1 MDVVPDPW
9 QCKIESLI
17 QSKNFF
23 MLFTYDPVLVFC
35 SVIVAI
41 FGAFTCFDLVIR
53 IRKNQQVINKALLIG
68 AAFAIG
74 GSIWSMHFIAMLAM
88 NLPIVIRYDLL
99 MTLISGLVSV
109 LMTAVALLIVSTASY
124 SFRRISVAGVIMGLG
139 ISSMHYV
146 GMAAIRGNCDISY
159 SSIWVSISIVIGM
172 AASTASLWSAMKLH
186 GVWRRIVAALV
197 MGISI
202 SGVHYT
208 SMAGTTFLSIDKAIE
223 FSQPILSPF
232 SLGLITAI
240 VTFIILG
247 GTLLTLVPD
256 RSLIPVKSNQTRNRH
271 AITDN
276 QWSDTGQPHESKQP
290 ETGFHI
296 GKLPVLKN
304 QKTYFVDIADVL
316 SVSADG
322 HYTTVQ
328 TKDNEYH
335 FCSHSLSRVEE
346 ELDPQMFLRVHR
358 SHIVNLN
365 HVESFE
371 RQHDKGLLFMRGDEA
386 SPIPVSR
393 TNISK
398 LQSVFGI

>member
-1 MDVVPDPW
+1 M
-9 QCKIESLI
+9 I
-17 QSKNFF
+17 
-23 MLFTYDPVLVFC
+23 FTYDPILVIF

-41 FGAFTCFDLVIR
+41 FGAYTCFDLVIR
-53 IRKNQQVINKALLIG
+53 IRKSDQAVNKALLMG

-74 GSIWSMHFIAMLAM
+74 GSIWSMHFVAMLAVQ
-88 NLPIVIRYDLL
+88 LPIVIRYDLL

-109 LMTAVALLIVSTASY
+109 LMTAVALLIVSTGAY
-124 SFRRISVAGVIMGLG
+124 SFKRIVVAGIIMGLG

-146 GMAAIRGNCDISY
+146 GMAAIRGNCNISY
-159 SSIWVSISIVIGM
+159 STLWVVISIGIGM
-172 AASTASLWSAMKLH
+172 AASTASLWSAMALH

-208 SMAGTTFLSIDKAIE
+208 SMAGTTFLAIDKAIE

-232 SLGLITAI
+232 SLGLVTAI
-240 VTFIILG
+240 STFFILG
-247 GTLLTLVPD
+247 GALLTLVPGRKLGSIKGD
-256 RSLIPVKSNQTRNRH
+256 QTGNHR
-271 AITDN
+271 ADADLQLT
-276 QWSDTGQPHESKQP
+276 DTGQPAEP
-290 ETGFHI
+290 GFHI
-296 GKLPVLKN
+296 DKLPVLRN
-304 QKTYFVDIADVL
+304 QKTYFVDIADVV

-328 TKDNEYH
+328 SKDNEYH

-346 ELDPQMFLRVHR
+346 VLDPQVFLRVHR

-371 RQHDKGLLFMRGDEA
+371 RQHDKGLVFMCGDEG

-393 TNISK
+393 TNIGK
-398 LQSVFGI
+398 LQSVLGI

>member
-1 MDVVPDPW
+1 M
-9 QCKIESLI
+9 I
-17 QSKNFF
+17 
-23 MLFTYDPVLVFC
+23 FTYDPILVLF

-41 FGAFTCFDLVIR
+41 FGAYTCFDLVIR
-53 IRKNQQVINKALLIG
+53 IRKSEKGVDKALLTG

-74 GSIWSMHFIAMLAM
+74 GSIWSMHFVAMLAVK
-88 NLPIVIRYDLL
+88 LPIVIRYDVL

-109 LMTAVALLIVSTASY
+109 LMTAVALLIVSTGAY
-124 SFRRISVAGVIMGLG
+124 SFRRIVVAGIIMGLG

-146 GMAAIRGNCDISY
+146 GMAAIRGNCSITY
-159 SSIWVSISIVIGM
+159 SSVWVAISICIGM
-172 AASTASLWSAMKLH
+172 AASTASLWSAMALH

-208 SMAGTTFLSIDKAIE
+208 SMAGTSFLSIDNAIE

-232 SLGLITAI
+232 SLGLVTAI
-240 VTFIILG
+240 STFIILW
-247 GTLLTLVPD
+247 GTLLTLVPG
-256 RSLIPVKSNQTRNRH
+256 RKLSPVKDDHSGNRLVNSGNH
-271 AITDN
+271 L
-276 QWSDTGQPHESKQP
+276 SDTGHPTVSALTEA
-290 ETGFHI
+290 EFHI
-296 GKLPVLKN
+296 DKIPVLRN
-304 QKTYFVDIADVL
+304 QKTYFVDIADIV

-328 TKDNEYH
+328 SKDNECH

-346 ELDPQMFLRVHR
+346 VLDPQVFLRVHR

-371 RQHDKGLLFMRGDEA
+371 RQHDKGLVFMSGGEA

-393 TNISK
+393 TNIGK
-398 LQSVFGI
+398 LQSVLGI

>member
-1 MDVVPDPW
+1 M
-9 QCKIESLI
+9 I
-17 QSKNFF
+17 
-23 MLFTYDPVLVFC
+23 FTYDPILVIF

-41 FGAFTCFDLVIR
+41 FGAYTCFDLVIR
-53 IRKNQQVINKALLIG
+53 IRKSDQAVNKALLMG

-74 GSIWSMHFIAMLAM
+74 GSIWSMHFVAMLAVQ
-88 NLPIVIRYDLL
+88 LPIIIRYDLL

-109 LMTAVALLIVSTASY
+109 LMTAVALLIVSTGAY
-124 SFRRISVAGVIMGLG
+124 SFKRIVVAGIIMGLG

-146 GMAAIRGNCDISY
+146 GMSAIRGNCNISY
-159 SSIWVSISIVIGM
+159 STLWVVISIGIGM
-172 AASTASLWSAMKLH
+172 AASTASLWSAMALH

-208 SMAGTTFLSIDKAIE
+208 SMAGTTFLAIDKAIE

-232 SLGLITAI
+232 SLGLVTAI
-240 VTFIILG
+240 STFIILG
-247 GTLLTLVPD
+247 GALLTLVPGRKLGSIKGD
-256 RSLIPVKSNQTRNRH
+256 QTGNHR
-271 AITDN
+271 ADADLQLT
-276 QWSDTGQPHESKQP
+276 DTGQPAEP
-290 ETGFHI
+290 GFHI
-296 GKLPVLKN
+296 DKLPVLRN
-304 QKTYFVDIADVL
+304 QKTYFVDIADVV

-328 TKDNEYH
+328 SKDNEYH

-346 ELDPQMFLRVHR
+346 VLDPQVFLRVHR

-371 RQHDKGLLFMRGDEA
+371 RQHDKGLVFMCGDEG

-393 TNISK
+393 TNIGK
-398 LQSVFGI
+398 LQSVLGI

>member
-1 MDVVPDPW
+1 M
-9 QCKIESLI
+9 I
-17 QSKNFF
+17 
-23 MLFTYDPVLVFC
+23 FTYDPILVIF

-41 FGAFTCFDLVIR
+41 FGAYTCFDLVIR
-53 IRKNQQVINKALLIG
+53 IRKSEKSVNKTLLMG

-74 GSIWSMHFIAMLAM
+74 GSIWSMHFVAMLAVQ
-88 NLPIVIRYDLL
+88 LPIVIRYDVL

-109 LMTAVALLIVSTASY
+109 LMTAVALLIVSTGTY
-124 SFRRISVAGVIMGLG
+124 SFKRIVVAGIIMGLG

-146 GMAAIRGNCDISY
+146 GMAAIRGNCSITY
-159 SSIWVSISIVIGM
+159 SSLWVAISIGIGM
-172 AASTASLWSAMKLH
+172 AASTASLWSAMALH

-208 SMAGTTFLSIDKAIE
+208 SMAGTSFLSIDKAIE

-232 SLGLITAI
+232 SLGLVTAI
-240 VTFIILG
+240 STFIILG
-247 GTLLTLVPD
+247 GALLTLVPGRKLGSIKGKGNHHVD
-256 RSLIPVKSNQTRNRH
+256 AGLQLT
-271 AITDN
+271 
-276 QWSDTGQPHESKQP
+276 DTGQSIEP
-290 ETGFHI
+290 GFHI
-296 GKLPVLKN
+296 DKLPVLRN
-304 QKTYFVDIADVL
+304 QKTYFVDIADIV

-328 TKDNEYH
+328 SKDNEYH

-346 ELDPQMFLRVHR
+346 VLDPQVFLRVHR

-365 HVESFE
+365 HIESFE
-371 RQHDKGLLFMRGDEA
+371 RQHDKGLVFMCGDEG

-393 TNISK
+393 TNIGK
-398 LQSVFGI
+398 LQSVLGI

>member
-1 MDVVPDPW
+1 M
-9 QCKIESLI
+9 I
-17 QSKNFF
+17 
-23 MLFTYDPVLVFC
+23 FTYDPILVIF

-41 FGAFTCFDLVIR
+41 FGAYTCFDLVIR
-53 IRKNQQVINKALLIG
+53 IRKSEKAVDKTLLMG

-74 GSIWSMHFIAMLAM
+74 GSIWSMHFVAMLAVQ
-88 NLPIVIRYDLL
+88 LPIVIRYDVL

-109 LMTAVALLIVSTASY
+109 LMTAVALLIVSTGAY
-124 SFRRISVAGVIMGLG
+124 SFRRIVVAGIIMGLG

-146 GMAAIRGNCDISY
+146 GMAAIRGNCNISY
-159 SSIWVSISIVIGM
+159 SYAWVAISIGIGI
-172 AASTASLWSAMKLH
+172 AASTASLWSAMALH

-208 SMAGTTFLSIDKAIE
+208 SMAGTSFLPIDKAIE

-232 SLGLITAI
+232 SLGLVTAI
-240 VTFIILG
+240 STFIILG
-247 GTLLTLVPD
+247 GALLTLVPG
-256 RSLIPVKSNQTRNRH
+256 RKLSPVKDYQTGNRH
-271 AITDN
+271 AN
-276 QWSDTGQPHESKQP
+276 SGNLLSDTGRPTESELIEP
-290 ETGFHI
+290 EYHI
-296 GKLPVLKN
+296 DKLPILRN
-304 QKTYFVDIADVL
+304 QKIYFVDIADVV

-328 TKDNEYH
+328 SKDNEYH

-346 ELDPQMFLRVHR
+346 VLDPQVFLRVHR

-365 HVESFE
+365 HVESFK
-371 RQHDKGLLFMRGDEA
+371 RQHDKGLVFMCGGEG

-393 TNISK
+393 TNIGK
-398 LQSVFGI
+398 LQSVLGI

>member
-1 MDVVPDPW
+1 M
-9 QCKIESLI
+9 I
-17 QSKNFF
+17 
-23 MLFTYDPVLVFC
+23 FTYDPILVIF

-41 FGAFTCFDLVIR
+41 FGAYTCFDLVIR
-53 IRKNQQVINKALLIG
+53 IRKSDQAVNKTLLMG

-74 GSIWSMHFIAMLAM
+74 GSIWSMHFVAMLAVQ
-88 NLPIVIRYDLL
+88 LPIIIRYDLL

-109 LMTAVALLIVSTASY
+109 LMTAVALLIVSTGTY
-124 SFRRISVAGVIMGLG
+124 SFKRIVVAGIIMGLG

-146 GMAAIRGNCDISY
+146 GMAAIRGNCNISY
-159 SSIWVSISIVIGM
+159 SYVWVAISIGIGM
-172 AASTASLWSAMKLH
+172 AASTASLWSAMALH

-208 SMAGTTFLSIDKAIE
+208 SMAGTTFLAIDKAII

-232 SLGLITAI
+232 SLGLVTAI
-240 VTFIILG
+240 STFIILG
-247 GTLLTLVPD
+247 GALLTLVPGRKL
-256 RSLIPVKSNQTRNRH
+256 RSVKGDQTGNHH
-271 AITDN
+271 AILGN
-276 QWSDTGQPHESKQP
+276 QLSDTGLPLESALIEP
-290 ETGFHI
+290 GFHI
-296 GKLPVLKN
+296 DKLPILRN
-304 QKTYFVDIADVL
+304 QKTYFVDIADVV

-328 TKDNEYH
+328 SKDKEYH

-346 ELDPQMFLRVHR
+346 VLDPQIFLRVHR

-371 RQHDKGLLFMRGDEA
+371 RQHDKGLVFMCGDEG

-393 TNISK
+393 ANIGK
-398 LQSVFGI
+398 LQSVLGI

>member
-1 MDVVPDPW
+1 
-9 QCKIESLI
+9 
-17 QSKNFF
+17 
-23 MLFTYDPVLVFC
+23 MLFTYDPILVMF

-41 FGAFTCFDLVIR
+41 LGAYTCFDLVIR
-53 IRKNQQVINKALLIG
+53 IRKNQQAVNKALLIG

-74 GSIWSMHFIAMLAM
+74 GSIWSMHFIAMLAL
-88 NLPIVIRYDLL
+88 NLPIVIRYDIL

-124 SFRRISVAGVIMGLG
+124 SFKRIVVAGIIMGLG

-146 GMAAIRGNCDISY
+146 GMSAIRGNCEISY
-159 SSIWVSISIVIGM
+159 SAVWVSISVAIGM

-223 FSQPILSPF
+223 LSQPILSPF

-240 VTFIILG
+240 ATFIILG

-256 RSLIPVKSNQTRNRH
+256 RNLIPIKGNQTRNHH
-271 AITDN
+271 AHTGKPN
-276 QWSDTGQPHESKQP
+276 ADTERPSEIEHP
-290 ETGFHI
+290 ETEFQF
-296 GKLPVLKN
+296 GKLPILRN
-304 QKTYFVDIADVL
+304 QKTYFIDIADVL

-328 TKDNEYH
+328 TRDNEYH

-346 ELDPQMFLRVHR
+346 ELDPQVFLRVHR

-371 RQHDKGLLFMRGDEA
+371 RRHDKGLIFMRGDEA

-393 TNISK
+393 TNIGK
-398 LQSVFGI
+398 LQSILNI

>member
-1 MDVVPDPW
+1 M
-9 QCKIESLI
+9 I
-17 QSKNFF
+17 
-23 MLFTYDPVLVFC
+23 FTYDPILVIS

-41 FGAFTCFDLVIR
+41 FGAYTCFDLVIR
-53 IRKNQQVINKALLIG
+53 IRKSDRAVNKTLLMG

-74 GSIWSMHFIAMLAM
+74 GSIWSMHFVAMLAVQ
-88 NLPIVIRYDLL
+88 LPIVIRYDVL

-109 LMTAVALLIVSTASY
+109 LMTAVALLIVSTGAY
-124 SFRRISVAGVIMGLG
+124 SFRRIVVAGIIMGLG

-146 GMAAIRGNCDISY
+146 GMAAIRGNCSITY
-159 SSIWVSISIVIGM
+159 SSVWVVISVCIGM
-172 AASTASLWSAMKLH
+172 AASTASLWSAMALH
-186 GVWRRIVAALV
+186 GVWRRVVAALV

-208 SMAGTTFLSIDKAIE
+208 SMAGTSFLSIDNAIE

-232 SLGLITAI
+232 SLGLVTAI
-240 VTFIILG
+240 STFIILG
-247 GTLLTLVPD
+247 GALLTLVPG
-256 RSLIPVKSNQTRNRH
+256 RRLSSVKDDQAGNRH
-271 AITDN
+271 AN
-276 QWSDTGQPHESKQP
+276 SGNLLSDIGQPAESELIEP
-290 ETGFHI
+290 EYHI
-296 GKLPVLKN
+296 DKLPILRN
-304 QKTYFVDIADVL
+304 QKTYFVDIADVV

-328 TKDNEYH
+328 SKDNEFH

-346 ELDPQMFLRVHR
+346 VLDPQVFLRVHR

-371 RQHDKGLLFMRGDEA
+371 RQHDKGLVFMCGGEG

-393 TNISK
+393 TNIGK
-398 LQSVFGI
+398 LQSVLGI

>member
-1 MDVVPDPW
+1 M
-9 QCKIESLI
+9 I
-17 QSKNFF
+17 
-23 MLFTYDPVLVFC
+23 FTYDPILVIF

-41 FGAFTCFDLVIR
+41 FGAYTCFDLVIR
-53 IRKNQQVINKALLIG
+53 IRKSDQAVNKALLMG

-74 GSIWSMHFIAMLAM
+74 GSIWSMHFVAMLAVQ
-88 NLPIVIRYDLL
+88 LPIIIRYDLL

-109 LMTAVALLIVSTASY
+109 LMTAVALLIVSTGAY
-124 SFRRISVAGVIMGLG
+124 SFKRIVVAGIIMGLG

-146 GMAAIRGNCDISY
+146 GMAAIRGNCNISY
-159 SSIWVSISIVIGM
+159 STLWVVISIGIGM
-172 AASTASLWSAMKLH
+172 AASTASLWSAMALH

-208 SMAGTTFLSIDKAIE
+208 SMAGTTFLAIDKAIE

-232 SLGLITAI
+232 SLGLVTAI
-240 VTFIILG
+240 STFIILG
-247 GTLLTLVPD
+247 GALLTLVPGRKLGSIKGD
-256 RSLIPVKSNQTRNRH
+256 QTGNHR
-271 AITDN
+271 ADADLQLT
-276 QWSDTGQPHESKQP
+276 DTGQPAEP
-290 ETGFHI
+290 DFHI
-296 GKLPVLKN
+296 DKLPVLRN
-304 QKTYFVDIADVL
+304 QKTYFVDIADVV

-328 TKDNEYH
+328 SKDNEYH

-346 ELDPQMFLRVHR
+346 VLDPQVFLRVHR

-371 RQHDKGLLFMRGDEA
+371 RQHDKGLVFMCGDEG

-393 TNISK
+393 TNIGK
-398 LQSVFGI
+398 LQSVLGI

>member
-1 MDVVPDPW
+1 M
-9 QCKIESLI
+9 I
-17 QSKNFF
+17 
-23 MLFTYDPVLVFC
+23 FTYDPILVIF

-41 FGAFTCFDLVIR
+41 FGAYTCFDLVIR
-53 IRKNQQVINKALLIG
+53 IRKSDQAVNKALLMG

-74 GSIWSMHFIAMLAM
+74 GSIWSMHFVAMLAVQ
-88 NLPIVIRYDLL
+88 LPIIIRYDLL

-109 LMTAVALLIVSTASY
+109 LMTAVALLIVSTGAY
-124 SFRRISVAGVIMGLG
+124 SFKRIVVAGIIMGLG

-146 GMAAIRGNCDISY
+146 GMAAIRGNCSISY
-159 SSIWVSISIVIGM
+159 STLWVVISIGVGM
-172 AASTASLWSAMKLH
+172 AASTASLWSAMALH

-208 SMAGTTFLSIDKAIE
+208 SMAGTTFLAIDKAII

-232 SLGLITAI
+232 SLGLVTAI
-240 VTFIILG
+240 STFIILG
-247 GTLLTLVPD
+247 GALLTLVPG
-256 RSLIPVKSNQTRNRH
+256 RKLGSVKGDQTGNHH
-271 AITDN
+271 ADTDL
-276 QWSDTGQPHESKQP
+276 QLTDTGHPTEP
-290 ETGFHI
+290 DFHI
-296 GKLPVLKN
+296 DKLPVLKN
-304 QKTYFVDIADVL
+304 QKTYFVDIADVV

-328 TKDNEYH
+328 SKDNEYH

-346 ELDPQMFLRVHR
+346 VLDPQVFLRVHR

-371 RQHDKGLLFMRGDEA
+371 RQHDKGLVFMCGDEG

-393 TNISK
+393 ANIGK
-398 LQSVFGI
+398 LQSVLGI

>member
-1 MDVVPDPW
+1 M
-9 QCKIESLI
+9 I
-17 QSKNFF
+17 
-23 MLFTYDPVLVFC
+23 FTYDPILVLF

-41 FGAFTCFDLVIR
+41 FGAYTCFDLVIR
-53 IRKNQQVINKALLIG
+53 IRKSEKGVDKALLMG

-74 GSIWSMHFIAMLAM
+74 GSIWSMHFVAMLAVK
-88 NLPIVIRYDLL
+88 LPIIIRYDVL

-109 LMTAVALLIVSTASY
+109 LMTAVALLIVSTGAY
-124 SFRRISVAGVIMGLG
+124 SFRRIVVAGIIMGLG

-146 GMAAIRGNCDISY
+146 GMAAIRGNCNITYSY
-159 SSIWVSISIVIGM
+159 VWVAISIGIGL
-172 AASTASLWSAMKLH
+172 AASTASLWSAMALH

-208 SMAGTTFLSIDKAIE
+208 SMAGTSFLSIDNAIE

-232 SLGLITAI
+232 SLGLVTA
-240 VTFIILG
+240 VSTFIILG
-247 GTLLTLVPD
+247 GALLTLVPG
-256 RSLIPVKSNQTRNRH
+256 RKLSPVKDDQAGNHH
-271 AITDN
+271 ANSGNLLTDI
-276 QWSDTGQPHESKQP
+276 GQPTESELIEP
-290 ETGFHI
+290 EYHI
-296 GKLPVLKN
+296 DKLPILRN
-304 QKTYFVDIADVL
+304 QKTYFVDIADIV

-328 TKDNEYH
+328 SKDNEYH

-346 ELDPQMFLRVHR
+346 VLDPQVFLRVHR

-371 RQHDKGLLFMRGDEA
+371 RQHDKGLVFMSGGEA

-393 TNISK
+393 TNIGK
-398 LQSVFGI
+398 LQSVLGI

>member
-1 MDVVPDPW
+1 
-9 QCKIESLI
+9 
-17 QSKNFF
+17 
-23 MLFTYDPVLVFC
+23 MLFTYDPILVMF

-41 FGAFTCFDLVIR
+41 LGAYTCFDLVIR
-53 IRKNQQVINKALLIG
+53 IRKNQQAVNKALLIG

-74 GSIWSMHFIAMLAM
+74 GSIWSMHFIAMLAL
-88 NLPIVIRYDLL
+88 NLPIVIRYDIL

-124 SFRRISVAGVIMGLG
+124 SFKRIVVAGIIMGLG

-146 GMAAIRGNCDISY
+146 GMSAIRGNCEISY
-159 SSIWVSISIVIGM
+159 SAVWVSISVAIGM
-172 AASTASLWSAMKLH
+172 AASTASLWSAMTLH
-186 GVWRRIVAALV
+186 GVWRRVVAALV
-197 MGISI
+197 MGVSI

-223 FSQPILSPF
+223 LSQPILSPF

-240 VTFIILG
+240 ATFIILG

-256 RSLIPVKSNQTRNRH
+256 RSLIPIKGNQTRNRH
-271 AITDN
+271 AHTGKPFA
-276 QWSDTGQPHESKQP
+276 DTERPP
-290 ETGFHI
+290 ETERPETEFQF
-296 GKLPVLKN
+296 GKLPILRN
-304 QKTYFVDIADVL
+304 HKTYFIDIADVL

-328 TKDNEYH
+328 TRDNEYH

-346 ELDPQMFLRVHR
+346 ELDPQVFLRVHR

-371 RQHDKGLLFMRGDEA
+371 RQHDKGLIFMRGDEA

-393 TNISK
+393 TNIGK
-398 LQSVFGI
+398 LQSVLGI

>member
-1 MDVVPDPW
+1 M
-9 QCKIESLI
+9 I
-17 QSKNFF
+17 
-23 MLFTYDPVLVFC
+23 FTYDPILVIF

-41 FGAFTCFDLVIR
+41 FGAYTCFDLVIR
-53 IRKNQQVINKALLIG
+53 IRKSDQAVNKALLMG

-74 GSIWSMHFIAMLAM
+74 GSIWSMHFVAMLAVQ
-88 NLPIVIRYDLL
+88 LPIIIRYDLL

-109 LMTAVALLIVSTASY
+109 LMTAVALLIVSTGAY
-124 SFRRISVAGVIMGLG
+124 SFKRIVVAGIIMGLG

-146 GMAAIRGNCDISY
+146 GMAAIRGNCNISY
-159 SSIWVSISIVIGM
+159 STLWVVISIGIGM
-172 AASTASLWSAMKLH
+172 AASTASLWSAMALH
-186 GVWRRIVAALV
+186 GVWRRIIAALV

-208 SMAGTTFLSIDKAIE
+208 SMAGTTFLAIDKAIE

-232 SLGLITAI
+232 SLGLVTAI
-240 VTFIILG
+240 STFFILG
-247 GTLLTLVPD
+247 GALLTLVPGRKLGSIKGD
-256 RSLIPVKSNQTRNRH
+256 QTGNHR
-271 AITDN
+271 ADADLQLT
-276 QWSDTGQPHESKQP
+276 DTGQPAEP
-290 ETGFHI
+290 GFHI
-296 GKLPVLKN
+296 DKLPVLRN
-304 QKTYFVDIADVL
+304 QKTYFVDIADVV

-328 TKDNEYH
+328 SKDNEYH

-346 ELDPQMFLRVHR
+346 VLDPQVFLRVHR

-371 RQHDKGLLFMRGDEA
+371 RQHDKGLVFMCGDEG

-393 TNISK
+393 TNIGK
-398 LQSVFGI
+398 LQSVLGI

>member
-1 MDVVPDPW
+1 M
-9 QCKIESLI
+9 I
-17 QSKNFF
+17 
-23 MLFTYDPVLVFC
+23 FTYDPILVIF

-41 FGAFTCFDLVIR
+41 FGAYTCFDLVIR
-53 IRKNQQVINKALLIG
+53 IRKSDQAVNKALLMG

-74 GSIWSMHFIAMLAM
+74 GSIWSMHFVAMLAVH
-88 NLPIVIRYDLL
+88 LPIIIRYDLL

-109 LMTAVALLIVSTASY
+109 LMTAVALLIVSTGAY
-124 SFRRISVAGVIMGLG
+124 SFKRIVVAGIIMGLG

-146 GMAAIRGNCDISY
+146 GMAAIRGNCNISY
-159 SSIWVSISIVIGM
+159 STLWVVISIGIGM
-172 AASTASLWSAMKLH
+172 AASTASLRTAMALH

-208 SMAGTTFLSIDKAIE
+208 SMAGTTFLAIDKAIE

-232 SLGLITAI
+232 SLGLVTAI
-240 VTFIILG
+240 STFIILG
-247 GTLLTLVPD
+247 GALLTLVPGRKLGSIKGD
-256 RSLIPVKSNQTRNRH
+256 QTGNHR
-271 AITDN
+271 ADADLQLT
-276 QWSDTGQPHESKQP
+276 DTGQPAEP
-290 ETGFHI
+290 GFHI
-296 GKLPVLKN
+296 DKLPVLRN
-304 QKTYFVDIADVL
+304 QKTYFVDRADVV

-328 TKDNEYH
+328 SKDNEYH

-346 ELDPQMFLRVHR
+346 VLNPQVFLRVHR

-371 RQHDKGLLFMRGDEA
+371 RQHDKGLVFMCGDEG

-393 TNISK
+393 TNIGK
-398 LQSVFGI
+398 LQSVLGI

>member
-1 MDVVPDPW
+1 M
-9 QCKIESLI
+9 I
-17 QSKNFF
+17 
-23 MLFTYDPVLVFC
+23 FTYDPILVIF

-41 FGAFTCFDLVIR
+41 FGAYTCFDLVIR
-53 IRKNQQVINKALLIG
+53 IRKSDQAVNKALLMG

-74 GSIWSMHFIAMLAM
+74 GSIWSMHFVAMLAVQ
-88 NLPIVIRYDLL
+88 LPIIIRYDLL

-109 LMTAVALLIVSTASY
+109 LMTAVALLIVSTGAY
-124 SFRRISVAGVIMGLG
+124 SFKRIVVAGIIMGLG

-146 GMAAIRGNCDISY
+146 GMAAIRGNCNISY
-159 SSIWVSISIVIGM
+159 STLWVVISIGIGM
-172 AASTASLWSAMKLH
+172 AASTASLWSAMALH

-208 SMAGTTFLSIDKAIE
+208 SMAGTTFLAIDKAIE

-232 SLGLITAI
+232 SLGLVTAI
-240 VTFIILG
+240 STFFILG
-247 GTLLTLVPD
+247 GALLTLVPGRKLGSIKGD
-256 RSLIPVKSNQTRNRH
+256 QTGNHR
-271 AITDN
+271 ADADLQLT
-276 QWSDTGQPHESKQP
+276 DTGQPAEP
-290 ETGFHI
+290 GFHI
-296 GKLPVLKN
+296 DKLPVLRN
-304 QKTYFVDIADVL
+304 QKTYFVDIADVV

-328 TKDNEYH
+328 SKDNEYH

-346 ELDPQMFLRVHR
+346 VLDPQVFLRVHR

-371 RQHDKGLLFMRGDEA
+371 RQHDKGLVFMCGDEG

-393 TNISK
+393 TNIGK
-398 LQSVFGI
+398 LQSVLGI